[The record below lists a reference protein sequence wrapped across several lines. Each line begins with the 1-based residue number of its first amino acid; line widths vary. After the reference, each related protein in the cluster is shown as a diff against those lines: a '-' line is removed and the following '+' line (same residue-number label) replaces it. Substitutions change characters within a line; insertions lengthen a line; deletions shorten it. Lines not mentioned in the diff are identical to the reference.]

1 MLKPVSFFRFFF
13 IMVLAMWHFNYVPIG
28 LKCGYAVVEFFFI
41 LSGVFMYRSFRKKN
55 LPVVDYGLGRFK
67 RFALEVYL
75 WLFILILMRTPGLI
89 ANHPVSE
96 GLQHVLWEVLLLNQV
111 LPLHDSI
118 SNFNTPT
125 WFLCV
130 LLYGSV
136 MVYSFLKVKDLGLKF
151 ILPALVFG
159 GYCFLLH
166 CSPSLEQWAD
176 GHSMIRGMAGLS
188 VGVLLGWY
196 MENRPGHSAVLD
208 AASLVA
214 FPLSVFLM
222 FLDNVNGFLFVVL
235 FSIVIVQ
242 AFDPR
247 SFFSRIFRHELWNR
261 LGGISLHIFIVHTL
275 VKRTYFV
282 LNPHLHLSGALYLAC
297 YLVTVLVV
305 AFAYKFVC
313 DRIRGSRPFKKLLS

>member
-1 MLKPVSFFRFFF
+1 
-13 IMVLAMWHFNYVPIG
+13 MV
-28 LKCGYAVVEFFFI
+28 
-41 LSGVFMYRSFRKKN
+41 
-55 LPVVDYGLGRFK
+55 
-67 RFALEVYL
+67 
-75 WLFILILMRTPGLI
+75 
-89 ANHPVSE
+89 
-96 GLQHVLWEVLLLNQV
+96 
-111 LPLHDSI
+111 
-118 SNFNTPT
+118 
-125 WFLCV
+125 
-130 LLYGSV
+130 
-136 MVYSFLKVKDLGLKF
+136 
-151 ILPALVFG
+151 
-159 GYCFLLH
+159 
-166 CSPSLEQWAD
+166 
-176 GHSMIRGMAGLS
+176 RGMAGLS

-196 MENRPGHSAVLD
+196 MENRPGHSVVLD

-247 SFFSRIFRHELWNR
+247 SFFSRIFRNELWNR